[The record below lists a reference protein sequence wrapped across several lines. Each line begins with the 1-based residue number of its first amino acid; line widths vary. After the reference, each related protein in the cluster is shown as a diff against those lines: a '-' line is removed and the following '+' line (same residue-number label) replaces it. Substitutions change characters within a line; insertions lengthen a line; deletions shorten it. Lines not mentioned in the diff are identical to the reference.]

1 MRDFPISHGFQTF
14 ASVYHPNEKTYDDCL
29 IPSRL
34 HGIKK
39 YDEARVLCIIERIG
53 KAYDDMDTPDGMH
66 CSIQTGSNGRGA
78 FIETHGRKIF
88 LKDDEE
94 MVGRAMKIHRDAIE
108 EHKDR
113 IESRA
118 IENKRAMELENTQKR
133 NKKNFLDTFKQHKVE
148 FGNIV
153 NNARNRQDVNQF
165 SMIIGNGITIRGSLN
180 HDWSVPHIT
189 FISVKGLD
197 TINFI
202 KILCHHFPNKLAL
215 IQSNCKVKS
224 EESK

>member
-1 MRDFPISHGFQTF
+1 
-14 ASVYHPNEKTYDDCL
+14 
-29 IPSRL
+29 
-34 HGIKK
+34 
-39 YDEARVLCIIERIG
+39 IG